1 MYSLQSIYER
11 TDDGSSGTWK
21 DIPEGE
27 QCTLCNKAI
36 NGRWAR
42 MCESGCTGEVHP
54 LYMLDLCKRDCY
66 SYAHWKCCE
75 SQSNK
80 NVPEMEEFKELE
92 VYNYAEE
99 KRLHFESLEKVNVK
113 SLPESEECALCHRM
127 FSNRENPE
135 VIKPCGMD
143 CNRKHHGYVDT
154 KCYQYWLDRCVLTFA
169 LSRCMTGMTFN
180 GCAEDDIHED
190 FLKFKV
196 IEVEKDEIEKDINAV
211 AHKISSHL

>member
-1 MYSLQSIYER
+1 MYWLRYVYER
-11 TDDGSSGTWK
+11 TGDGFLRIEK

-36 NGRWAR
+36 TGRWAR
-42 MCESGCTGEVHP
+42 ICESGCTGKVHP
-54 LYMLDLCKRDCY
+54 LHMLDLCKDDCY

-75 SQSNK
+75 TQSNK
-80 NVPEMEEFKELE
+80 YVPEMEEFKELE

-113 SLPESEECALCHRM
+113 SLLESEECALCHRM

-143 CNRKHHGYVDT
+143 CNRTHHGYVDT
-154 KCYQYWLDRCVLTFA
+154 KCYQYWLDRSVLSFA

-196 IEVEKDEIEKDINAV
+196 IEVENDEIEKDINAV
-211 AHKISSHL
+211 THKISSHL